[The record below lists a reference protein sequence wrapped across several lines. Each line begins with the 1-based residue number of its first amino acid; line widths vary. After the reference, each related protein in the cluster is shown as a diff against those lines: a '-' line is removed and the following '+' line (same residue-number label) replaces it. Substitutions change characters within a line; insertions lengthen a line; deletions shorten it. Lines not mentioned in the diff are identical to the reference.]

1 MIIVQTPLRVS
12 FLGGGTDFPD
22 FYERHGGCVLSTA
35 IDRYIFVIVKERFDE
50 KIRLGYSRTELVD
63 DIDEIEHDLVR
74 ECLRKTGIRK
84 GVEVA
89 TMGDIPSSGSG
100 MGSSSTV
107 TVGLLNAFYHYLGEP
122 RDSATLARE
131 ACEIEI
137 EILGKPI
144 GIQDQYIAAHGGQRL
159 MSFCPSGEIL
169 VESVGLPP
177 AEWLQL
183 NSRLMLFY
191 TNRARRAESVLSE
204 QRENIP
210 DRLEILQGLKELAYE
225 GRAAL
230 ESRSFDDFGRC
241 LDRAWELK
249 RRLASRITTP
259 DIDAMYEAA
268 MGAGALGGK
277 IAGAGGGGF
286 LLLYSPPECQESV
299 RAALRPLPEM
309 SFNFERDGSKVIF
322 NQARQTTWIT
332 GVSLGNETQQDA
344 PAPGMKKRPSSVSV
358 PDRGDVG
365 QVWASS

>member
-1 MIIVQTPLRVS
+1 MIIVQTPLRIS

-22 FYERHGGCVLSTA
+22 FYREHEGCVLTTA

-50 KIRLGYSRTELVD
+50 KIRLAYSSTELVD
-63 DIDEIEHDLVR
+63 EVDEIQHELVR
-74 ECLRKTGIRK
+74 ECMRKTGISK

-144 GIQDQYIAAHGGQRL
+144 GVQDQYIAAYGGQRL
-159 MSFCPSGEIL
+159 VSFRQDGRVD
-169 VESVGLPP
+169 VESLRLP
-177 AEWLQL
+177 ASDWLDL

-191 TNRARRAESVLSE
+191 TNRARRAESVLAE

-210 DRLEILQGLKELAYE
+210 DRAAVLSDLKALAHE

-230 ESRSFDDFGRC
+230 EMREFDDFGRC
-241 LDRAWELK
+241 LDRAWKLK
-249 RRLASRITTP
+249 KSLASRISTP

-268 MGAGALGGK
+268 TSAGALGGK

-286 LLLYSPPECQESV
+286 LLLYCRPERQESV

-309 SFNFERDGSKVIF
+309 TFNLERDGSKVIF
-322 NQARQTTWIT
+322 NQSRNTTWIT
-332 GVSLGNETQQDA
+332 GAAQAFEQGALPSGMANE
-344 PAPGMKKRPSSVSV
+344 PNG
-358 PDRGDVG
+358 
-365 QVWASS
+365 ASSPARPKAGKVWV